1 MTLFLLQEDC
11 ESTDDLAVPEDI
23 FQLNSRDETHA
34 AVGSVQDVR
43 AHWSTGVRWRQQTG
57 ELLLVWD
64 DLCSDQ

>member
-23 FQLNSRDETHA
+23 FQLNSGDETHA

-43 AHWSTGVRWRQQTG
+43 AH
-57 ELLLVWD
+57 
-64 DLCSDQ
+64 